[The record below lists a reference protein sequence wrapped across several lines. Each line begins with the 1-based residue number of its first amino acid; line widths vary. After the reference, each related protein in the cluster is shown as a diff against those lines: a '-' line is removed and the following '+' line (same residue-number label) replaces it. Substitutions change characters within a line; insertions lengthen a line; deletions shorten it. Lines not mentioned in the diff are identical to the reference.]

1 MTQHNFLIT
10 VFTTTALQSVKA
22 VNIKHS
28 ILCIKHFCVSLK
40 LIVLKSEVQTKWKQ
54 VTIIRNYKINHV
66 QRHEFSVLNIT
77 FALATEPFGAV
88 AGNILPLSKLQSISL
103 SDCSL

>member
-40 LIVLKSEVQTKWKQ
+40 LIVLKSEVQTK
-54 VTIIRNYKINHV
+54 
-66 QRHEFSVLNIT
+66 
-77 FALATEPFGAV
+77 
-88 AGNILPLSKLQSISL
+88 
-103 SDCSL
+103 